1 MIDNGAENARRRLF
15 VVEALGPKSRELF
28 IADFV
33 ENHPREYEGFYNH
46 QSRGRDEDKVGRKGR
61 RGAPRRPPSKRD
73 NLGKDTAGNDG
84 VTLAT
89 LMGWNT
95 MQAAARDQCFDAFD
109 DGRDAADVPSSSTS
123 SPIRPR
129 AKTIGLSVAD
139 GSDKSPPINNNGS
152 STINASTARPVHNQH
167 PSSLS
172 SKGAAASNQ
181 PVPEVD
187 DSTIDT
193 ELPYHRERT
202 CRSMHI

>member
-1 MIDNGAENARRRLF
+1 MVRKTLADACL

-33 ENHPREYEGFYNH
+33 ENHPREYKGFYNH

-61 RGAPRRPPSKRD
+61 GGAPRRPPSKRD

-123 SPIRPR
+123 SPIRR
-129 AKTIGLSVAD
+129 S
-139 GSDKSPPINNNGS
+139 
-152 STINASTARPVHNQH
+152 R
-167 PSSLS
+167 
-172 SKGAAASNQ
+172 AAAAAAAEGR
-181 PVPEVD
+181 P
-187 DSTIDT
+187 
-193 ELPYHRERT
+193 T
-202 CRSMHI
+202 CESDRPLRRRRFRQVSPDQ